1 MSTRDAATAA
11 LDATVDG
18 IGTEVS
24 TAAELFAVVD
34 LLDGQPMLRRSL
46 SDPSATEEGRAA
58 LAARLFEGKVSA
70 SALAVISAV
79 VGAAWSSGTQ
89 LVLGL
94 ERQAVRLSLQA
105 ARRSG
110 ELETVSSELYQLAET
125 VDGSAE
131 LAAALRNQA
140 LPATARRELIDGLV
154 AGRVHAVTAALAARA
169 VNDRVRSYGA
179 AIGGYLETAAGLS
192 GQRIA
197 RVTVA
202 RPLDEARIA
211 RLKTALTAQ
220 VGGPVNLQISV
231 DPAVLGGISVAI
243 DDDVYESTV
252 AARLEDAR
260 RQLIN
265 L

>member
-1 MSTRDAATAA
+1 MACAWRS
-11 LDATVDG
+11 
-18 IGTEVS
+18 
-24 TAAELFAVVD
+24 
-34 LLDGQPMLRRSL
+34 RRSASNSSSRANIL
-46 SDPSATEEGRAA
+46 LYSD
-58 LAARLFEGKVSA
+58 
-70 SALAVISAV
+70 
-79 VGAAWSSGTQ
+79 WCSSGF
-89 LVLGL
+89 
-94 ERQAVRLSLQA
+94 VRWSFDF
-105 ARRSG
+105 
-110 ELETVSSELYQLAET
+110 T
-125 VDGSAE
+125 SA
-131 LAAALRNQA
+131 
-140 LPATARRELIDGLV
+140 
-154 AGRVHAVTAALAARA
+154 
-169 VNDRVRSYGA
+169 
-179 AIGGYLETAAGLS
+179 
-192 GQRIA
+192 IA